1 MVPVR
6 SNLSHIFSPREL
18 RAVSW
23 KNKINLCLILQL
35 KYLQLDGVAV
45 DEDEDE
51 LDFYAQA
58 HLPG

>member
-1 MVPVR
+1 MF
-6 SNLSHIFSPREL
+6 NI
-18 RAVSW
+18 
-23 KNKINLCLILQL
+23 
-35 KYLQLDGVAV
+35 LQLDGVAV